1 MKNLFIVHTPFN
13 LMTAFILAKST
24 FAADDNY
31 LAIMHPR
38 NFDAWKDVPVLN
50 YMYSEECGYKKIFPL
65 LRLFRSGQDS
75 YRKQVKEVRNMVG
88 GIEFDRAFL
97 AVDIDIQAQLLLAV
111 LGLKNYYRYD
121 EGMWSYYPGGHSRTW
136 LREKY
141 HLLELK
147 TICLLAGIKPKFEFN
162 TAWIGGSKAALG
174 DYLYRPELLMRGSPE
189 VFEITKDMIKD
200 AVRDLKLKGLLKQ
213 HFEKETV
220 IYLSQPL
227 VEKGEVSE
235 KDELAGLLRVM
246 KKFDGKAQFLYKPHA
261 VDTKQRIE
269 KYKKAIP
276 GMSIYNSIVP
286 AELLYATEPY
296 INTVISYASSGLMFG
311 EKFADRKINM
321 LSLADFCAKPIDG
334 DAHKI
339 MENAGVEFIK

>member
-13 LMTAFILAKST
+13 LMTAFILSKST

-38 NFDAWKDVPVLN
+38 NFDVWKDVPVLN

-65 LRLFRSGQDS
+65 LRWFRSGQGS

-141 HLLELK
+141 HLLNLK
-147 TICLLAGIKPKFEFN
+147 TTCFLAGIKPKFEFN
-162 TAWIGGSKAALG
+162 TAWVGAAKAALG

-189 VFEITKDMIKD
+189 VFEITKNMIKD
-200 AVRDLKLKGLLKQ
+200 AVKDLRRKVLFAQYFDRK
-213 HFEKETV
+213 TV

-227 VEKGEVSE
+227 VEKGDISE
-235 KDELAGLLRVM
+235 KEELTGLLKII
-246 KKFDGKAQFLYKPHA
+246 KKFEGKAQFLYKPHA
-261 VDTKQRIE
+261 IDTQKKIE
-269 KYKKAIP
+269 KYKMAIP
-276 GMSIYNSIVP
+276 GMSIYNSRVP
-286 AELLYATEPY
+286 IELLYATEPY
-296 INTVISYASSGLMFG
+296 IDTVISYASSGLMFG

-321 LSLADFCAKPIDG
+321 LSLADLCAKPIDG

>member
-13 LMTAFILAKST
+13 LMTAFILSKST
-24 FAADDNY
+24 FAEDDNY
-31 LAIMHPR
+31 LVIMHPQS
-38 NFDAWKDVPVLN
+38 FEAWKDVPVLN
-50 YMYSEECGYKKIFPL
+50 YMYSQECGYKKVLPL
-65 LRLFRSGQDS
+65 LRWFRSGQGS
-75 YRKQVKEVRNMVG
+75 YRKQVADVRSTIG
-88 GIEFDRAFL
+88 DIEFDRAFL

-136 LREKY
+136 LREKF

-147 TICLLAGIKPKFEFN
+147 TICLLAGIKSELEFN
-162 TAWIGGSKAALG
+162 TAWIGGAKAAVG
-174 DYLYRPELLMRGSPE
+174 DYLYRPELLMRKSPHA
-189 VFEITKDMIKD
+189 VEITKEMIKT
-200 AVRDLKLKGLLKQ
+200 AVRDLQEKGLLTQ
-213 HFEKETV
+213 HFNKDTV

-235 KDELAGLLRVM
+235 KDELAGLLDIM

-261 VDTKQRIE
+261 MDTKKKLE
-269 KYKKAIP
+269 EYKKAIP
-276 GMSIYNSIVP
+276 SMSIYNSRVP
-286 AELLYATEPY
+286 VELMYASEPN
-296 INTVISYASSGLMFG
+296 IDTVISYASSGLMFG

-321 LSLADFCAKPIDG
+321 LSLADLCAKPIDA

-339 MENAGVEFIK
+339 MENAGVEFIG

>member
-24 FAADDNY
+24 FAEDDNY
-31 LAIMHPR
+31 LVIMHPQS
-38 NFDAWKDVPVLN
+38 FEAWKDVPVLN
-50 YMYSEECGYKKIFPL
+50 YMYSEGCGYKKVLPL
-65 LRLFRSGQDS
+65 LRWFRSGQGS
-75 YRKQVKEVRNMVG
+75 YRKQVEAVRSMVG
-88 GIEFDRAFL
+88 DIEFDRAFL

-136 LREKY
+136 LREKF

-147 TICLLAGIKPKFEFN
+147 TICLLAGIKSELEFN
-162 TAWIGGSKAALG
+162 TAWIGGAKAAVG
-174 DYLYRPELLMRGSPE
+174 DYLYRPELLMRKSPNA
-189 VFEITKDMIKD
+189 VEITKEMIKT
-200 AVRDLKLKGLLKQ
+200 AVRDLQEKGLLTQQFNKDA
-213 HFEKETV
+213 V

-227 VEKGEVSE
+227 VEKGEVSA
-235 KDELAGLLRVM
+235 KDELAGLLNIM
-246 KKFDGKAQFLYKPHA
+246 KKFEGSAQFLYKPHA
-261 VDTKQRIE
+261 MDTQKKLE
-269 KYKKAIP
+269 EYKKAIP
-276 GMSIYNSIVP
+276 SMSIYNSRVP
-286 AELLYATEPY
+286 VELMYASEPN
-296 INTVISYASSGLMFG
+296 IDTVISYASSGLMFG

-321 LSLADFCAKPIDG
+321 LSLADLCAKPIDA